1 MSKVY
6 WGIEKVHYAIL
17 DETTGTYET
26 PIPIQGAV
34 NLGLSAEGDQVDF
47 YADNIKY
54 FNASSNNGYS
64 GDLEMAKFT
73 DQFLEDAL
81 GWTID
86 SNGAVAELSS
96 AIQKPFALLF
106 EIKGDTNN
114 RRYVYYNV
122 KASRPSRTHA
132 TQSESIEVGTETA
145 TLSIIPKAF
154 DDVNYIGQYLEP
166 SPTNATAYQQWF
178 TTVYEPQAGE

>member
-1 MSKVY
+1 MAKVL
-6 WGIEKVHYAIL
+6 WGIERVHYAIL
-17 DETTGTYET
+17 DETAGTYGT
-26 PIPIQGAV
+26 PKAIPGAV
-34 NLGLSAEGDQVDF
+34 NLGLSAEGENVDF

-73 DQFLEDAL
+73 DEFLQDAL
-81 GWTID
+81 GWTVD
-86 SNGAVAELSS
+86 ANGAIAEVSS
-96 AIQKPFALLF
+96 AIQKPFALMF

-154 DDVNYIGQYLEP
+154 DDVNYIGQYIEP
-166 SPTNATAYQQWF
+166 SLSNATAYNAWF
-178 TTVYEPQAGE
+178 TSVYEPVEE